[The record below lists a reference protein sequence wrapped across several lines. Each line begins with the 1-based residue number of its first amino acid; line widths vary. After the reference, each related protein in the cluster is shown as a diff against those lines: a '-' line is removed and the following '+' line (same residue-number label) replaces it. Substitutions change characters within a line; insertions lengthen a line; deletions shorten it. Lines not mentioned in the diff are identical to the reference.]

1 MTLRDVGLL
10 IFISKTVTLNNMT
23 VVGKLLLLPS
33 ALVSALLVKIIRI
46 LLYKQHRPL
55 LKKLTSFLVNTLSFI
70 HQPDKVAQRTSDV
83 SAVDWRYQTQ
93 KKGIVILDVYSY
105 VFSLGWKSLKKYSLN
120 HNLYLFIL
128 FLFNRNYPCQAVVCL
143 KTPWDF

>member
-23 VVGKLLLLPS
+23 VVGRKE
-33 ALVSALLVKIIRI
+33 
-46 LLYKQHRPL
+46 
-55 LKKLTSFLVNTLSFI
+55 KKKFLVNTLSFI
-70 HQPDKVAQRTSDV
+70 HQPDKVAQRASDV

-105 VFSLGWKSLKKYSLN
+105 VFSLGWKSLKNK
-120 HNLYLFIL
+120 
-128 FLFNRNYPCQAVVCL
+128 V
-143 KTPWDF
+143 